1 MNYRLIRVCKGE
13 AMSAIPQ
20 TVVRYD
26 LKASAAALAQ
36 DGYEVED
43 KEVMIVARRSGL
55 EITLY
60 INGRLMLAPM
70 DDKESAKRSADSFYS
85 LLIEAKEE

>member
-1 MNYRLIRVCKGE
+1 
-13 AMSAIPQ
+13 
-20 TVVRYD
+20 VVRYD
-26 LKASAAALAQ
+26 LKASAAALAL

-43 KEVMIVARRSGL
+43 KEVMIVARRAGI
-55 EITLY
+55 EITVY
-60 INGRLMLAPM
+60 INGRLMMAPM

>member
-26 LKASAAALAQ
+26 LKASAAVLAQ
-36 DGYEVED
+36 NGYEVED

-60 INGRLMLAPM
+60 INGRLMMAPM
-70 DDKESAKRSADSFYS
+70 DDKESARRSADSFYS
-85 LLIEAKEE
+85 VLIEANEE

>member
-36 DGYEVED
+36 NGYEVED
-43 KEVMIVARRSGL
+43 KEVMIVARHSGL

-70 DDKESAKRSADSFYS
+70 EDKESAKRSADSFYS

>member
-1 MNYRLIRVCKGE
+1 
-13 AMSAIPQ
+13 MSAIPQ

-26 LKASAAALAQ
+26 LKASAAALAL

-43 KEVMIVARRSGL
+43 KEVMIVARRSGI

-60 INGRLMLAPM
+60 INGRLMMAPM
-70 DDKESAKRSADSFYS
+70 DDKESAKRSADSFYR
-85 LLIEAKEE
+85 LLMEAKEE

>member
-36 DGYEVED
+36 DGYEVDD
-43 KEVMIVARRSGL
+43 KEVMIMARRSGM

-70 DDKESAKRSADSFYS
+70 DDKESAKRAANSFYG

>member
-26 LKASAAALAQ
+26 LKASAAALAR

-43 KEVMIVARRSGL
+43 KEVMIVARRAGI

-60 INGRLMLAPM
+60 INGRLMMAPM
-70 DDKESAKRSADSFYS
+70 DDKESAKRSADSFYR

>member
-43 KEVMIVARRSGL
+43 KEVMIVARRSGI

-60 INGRLMLAPM
+60 INGRLMMAPM
-70 DDKESAKRSADSFYS
+70 NDKESAKRSADSFYS

>member
-26 LKASAAALAQ
+26 LKASAAALAL

-43 KEVMIVARRSGL
+43 KEVMIVARRSGI

-60 INGRLMLAPM
+60 INGRLMMAPM
-70 DDKESAKRSADSFYS
+70 DDKESAKRSADSFYR
-85 LLIEAKEE
+85 LLMEAKEE

>member
-1 MNYRLIRVCKGE
+1 
-13 AMSAIPQ
+13 MSAIPQ

-36 DGYEVED
+36 NGYEVED
-43 KEVMIVARRSGL
+43 KEVMIVARRSGI

-60 INGRLMLAPM
+60 MNGRLMLAPM
-70 DDKESAKRSADSFYS
+70 DDKESARAIGRFVLQPVDR
-85 LLIEAKEE
+85 IEGRMS